1 MCLSHRYR
9 PKAKTSTQAFEHSP
23 PIQTCKAYMKTPSV
37 SRPQFNLKK
46 ISSTRPKLSAR
57 EKQQQQTV
65 SAGLAICL
73 LGNYKTGKMFDSEYE
88 EEVRKQAVMQ
98 VSLFPCRFLS
108 PSSHVLLPS
117 FSFPRRLS
125 HVSLPLL
132 VVPHPPWCSMLT
144 NRKSSRTQSCGRNG
158 KLPKPH

>member
-1 MCLSHRYR
+1 
-9 PKAKTSTQAFEHSP
+9 
-23 PIQTCKAYMKTPSV
+23 MKTPSV
-37 SRPQFNLKK
+37 SRPQSNLKK
-46 ISSTRPKLSAR
+46 ISSTRPKISAR
-57 EKQQQQTV
+57 EKQQQQQTV

-73 LGNYKTGKMFDSEYE
+73 LGSYKSNKMFDSEYE

-98 VSLFPCRFLS
+98 VSPSPCRFLS
-108 PSSHVLLPS
+108 PSSHILLLS
-117 FSFPRRLS
+117 FSLS
-125 HVSLPLL
+125 RCLSPVSLPLL